1 MKNKKTEQNKEV
13 TCSKILEAAT
23 VEFSKKGF
31 AGARVDEI
39 ACRAGVNK
47 ATIYYHIGDKKALY
61 GTVLQGIFSSVTD
74 RMTSRIEVET
84 GPLEKLEQFVRTMA
98 ETMRQNPYLPSIMLR
113 EIASA
118 GENWPDNV
126 IIEFARIFKLL
137 SGVLAQG
144 KDAGLFRD
152 TNVLAVHFSTLGS
165 LLLFNRIEN
174 KIRLFTEEMKIAPNV
189 VQLPE
194 NIVDTVVENVLNTVL
209 KKG

>member
-1 MKNKKTEQNKEV
+1 MENKKTEQNKEV

-31 AGARVDEI
+31 AGARMDEI
-39 ACRAGVNK
+39 ARRAGVNK